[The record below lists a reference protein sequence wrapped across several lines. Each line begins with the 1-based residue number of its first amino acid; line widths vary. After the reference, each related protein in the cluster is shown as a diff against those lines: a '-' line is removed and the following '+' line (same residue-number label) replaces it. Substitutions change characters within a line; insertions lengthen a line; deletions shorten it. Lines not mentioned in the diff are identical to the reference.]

1 MDSQTA
7 RDLLNDAGDRKPSEM
22 GEAVDV
28 LYREL
33 GSYKAIAKEVALS
46 PGRLSDLHRVF
57 LLPEGI
63 RWQFDKGK
71 IRIGHVQQ
79 ISRLQGDEQWLLAF
93 TIVQEKISVKDSK
106 EVVDGVIKTGRKL
119 RDVLNDMI
127 GVRFDQIKPLLFPFT
142 FEESFKISRAAW
154 SKKLE
159 WADFSLKAIEEATH
173 VDLDLDHIAGELESL
188 AHQLRPKCGD
198 PALKPESGSLV
209 PSAEEST

>member
-7 RDLLNDAGDRKPSEM
+7 RDWLNDAGDRKPSEL

-46 PGRLSDLHRVF
+46 PKRLSDLHRVF

-63 RWQFDKGK
+63 RWQFNKGK
-71 IRIGHVQQ
+71 ILIGHVEQ
-79 ISRLQGDEQWLLAF
+79 ISRLQGEEQWLLVF

-106 EVVDGVIKTGRKL
+106 AVVDGVIKRGRKL
-119 RDVLNDMI
+119 RDVLYDMI
-127 GVRFDQIKPLLFPFT
+127 GVRFDQVNPLLLPFT

-154 SKKLE
+154 GKKLE
-159 WADFSLKAIEEATH
+159 WADFSLKAIEEATR
-173 VDLDLDHIAGELESL
+173 VDIDHIARELVSL
-188 AHQLRPKCGD
+188 AHQLRPKCGVQ
-198 PALKPESGSLV
+198 P
-209 PSAEEST
+209 